1 MNRPAVRAVF
11 AIILALLVISCTSE
25 QRERLSNALNSTNDE
40 KGTKV
45 IRSTDGCCSV
55 TVPGS
60 WKEEK
65 ELNAQANLQASNRL
79 KELYIIVISESKEDF
94 QEMTLERHSELTR
107 TEFAKSLTTPE
118 VSEAAFVTVNKNNG
132 VQYQISGA
140 INNVKI
146 VAFHTTVETPK
157 YFHQILA
164 WTIKSRLEKNK
175 PILQSVIESFKE
187 DTSDR
192 KSIPAPQRTDE

>member
-1 MNRPAVRAVF
+1 MNRAAVRALL
-11 AIILALLVISCTSE
+11 AISLALLVFSCTSE
-25 QRERLSNALNSTNDE
+25 QRERLSSALNSAGGE
-40 KGTKV
+40 KESKIV
-45 IRSTDGCCSV
+45 RSTDGCCSV

-94 QEMTLERHSELTR
+94 EGMTLERHSELTR
-107 TEFAKSLTTPE
+107 TEFIKSLTTPQ
-118 VSEAAFVTVNKNNG
+118 VSKASSVIVNQNDG
-132 VQYQISGA
+132 VQYEIAGS

-146 VAFHTTVETPK
+146 VAFHTTVETEK

-164 WTIKSRLEKNK
+164 WTIKSRVEKNK
-175 PILQSVIESFKE
+175 PVLQKVIQSFKE
-187 DTSDR
+187 DTSAR
-192 KSIPAPQRTDE
+192 QSIPAPQKTAE